1 VLVPLPVMDV
11 VGGIIE
17 REAADE
23 EAELLNGAG
32 WGGASNKASFGLGRR
47 CPDKAAPANADAA
60 PCANT

>member
-1 VLVPLPVMDV
+1 MDV

-47 CPDKAAPANADAA
+47 CPDTEEDPANADAA